1 MLFRPTNTEKEK
13 KKRPEEN
20 SRPRSLFFFL
30 DEEKKLREKIKSESL
45 WCPTSVHYVER
56 AHLVVH
62 VHYKSSGV
70 RARKKNLKSRE
81 KIENWKSE
89 ADWSWKPVLKG
100 KNNRN
105 HVGWTVGSRC
115 PSCTGGRNKRWDQSK
130 TERMPRYYHA
140 TGQSKKKFSNFVLKF
155 LRFFLGLMVG
165 SLLLAPTVL
174 NWRDIGNCTYGCIG
188 CINYIGKSTKRK
200 TCLSLGKSKREREG
214 G

>member
-130 TERMPRYYHA
+130 TERMPRYHHA
-140 TGQSKKKFSNFVLKF
+140 TGQSKKIF
-155 LRFFLGLMVG
+155 LFCFEIFEIFFGLMMG
-165 SLLLAPTVL
+165 NLL
-174 NWRDIGNCTYGCIG
+174 
-188 CINYIGKSTKRK
+188 
-200 TCLSLGKSKREREG
+200 
-214 G
+214 